1 MFRNLRPVTLVAVM
15 CVIQVLGMTGFAT
28 YWSLLPILQP
38 AWALSNEQAGW
49 ISGTLFAGYMVAV
62 PLLATITDRVDARL
76 IVLIGMAFA
85 ALGLVGFGLF
95 AEGFWGAIL
104 WRFVAGIGLAGT
116 YMPGLRALT
125 DRISDRLQARAVAY
139 YTSSFSI
146 GSAVSYMLAG
156 YALEL
161 TDWRT
166 AFLIAAMGPAVGGA
180 LLWLCLAPRRIEMAA
195 KPTTH
200 VFDFRP
206 VFIDRNVMGY
216 VLAYAGHTAELFAM
230 RSWLVPFLVFSA
242 AAGSTLGRAEVDATV
257 MATLVS
263 LIAVVSSVG
272 GNEIAMRI
280 GRRRFVLVAL
290 GVSFAVSLV
299 VGFSAALPFWVAVV
313 ACMLYALTIQAD
325 SASITAGAVAAAPAG
340 YRGATMAVHSMFGF
354 GAAFLSPTLVG
365 VVLDSAGGSIT
376 VTTWVFAFGTMG
388 AMGLVGLAALLL
400 LGRRGT

>member
-28 YWSLLPILQP
+28 YWSLQPILQP

-62 PLLATITDRVDARL
+62 PLLAAITDRVDARL

-85 ALGLVGFGLF
+85 ALGLIGFGLF

-125 DRISDRLQARAVAY
+125 DRISDRLQARAVAF

-161 TDWRT
+161 AGWRM
-166 AFLIAAMGPAVGGA
+166 AFLIAALGPIIGGA
-180 LLWLCLAPRRIEMAA
+180 LLWLCLAPRSIEMTA
-195 KPTTH
+195 KPATH
-200 VFDFRP
+200 LLDFRP
-206 VFIDRNVMGY
+206 VFADRHVMGY

-242 AAGSTLGRAEVDATV
+242 AVGLTIGRSDVDATV

-290 GVSFAVSLV
+290 GASFVVSLV

-313 ACMLYALTIQAD
+313 ACMVYALTIQAD
-325 SASITAGAVAAAPAG
+325 SASITAGAVAAAPPG
-340 YRGATMAVHSMFGF
+340 YRGATLAVHSTFGF

-365 VVLDSAGGSIT
+365 VVLDSAGGAIT
-376 VTTWVFAFGTMG
+376 VTTWVFAFATMG

-400 LGRRGT
+400 LGRRRT